1 MNKREPCPICLKEK
15 PIAEQQLFSP
25 RGLKQHLVKKH
36 GKEPKSKTT
45 TVQITRELHAKI
57 SARKRWGQD
66 FDDVI
71 REAFGMK
78 PKGEKG

>member
-1 MNKREPCPICLKEK
+1 MNKKKPCPVCLKEK
-15 PIAEQQLFSP
+15 PGEKQQLFSP

-45 TVQITRELHAKI
+45 TIQITRELHAKLN
-57 SARKRWGQD
+57 ARKHWGQD

-71 REAFGMK
+71 REALRMK
-78 PKGEKG
+78 PKQKV